1 MQQSTFADYESDES
15 TDSHIE
21 LSGNAAAATRT
32 ALNEIKW
39 YDLAETINVRREETA
54 IATADKP
61 VALTALHKQRETL
74 ERVEGKPT
82 LYDPNGEDV
91 YLEWTRAAIEELTDT
106 EAST

>member
-1 MQQSTFADYESDES
+1 MSQNTTAKEKDTES
-15 TDSHIE
+15 TDTRIE
-21 LSGNAAAATRT
+21 LSGNAAAATKT
-32 ALNEIKW
+32 ALNDVRW
-39 YDLAETINVRREETA
+39 YDLAATINVRRDETA
-54 IATADKP
+54 IAVADKP
-61 VALTALHKQRETL
+61 VALAALHKRRESL